1 MTSVLQNSKREFLFI
16 WKHDSSVGKESTCN
30 AGDLGSTPG
39 LGRSSGEGK
48 GSPLQCSG
56 LENSTDLVHGV
67 TKSWTRLN
75 DFHFTL
81 LVYQT
86 FITADYLIP
95 FFNLEGSHWGLLE
108 IIYLNNLF
116 LWNCQCLKY
125 FSGNVCSNLA
135 VGILKIKKRR
145 ASLVVLTEK
154 EKKDIHTK
162 QLNYKVL
169 DNLRGFP
176 SGSGSRIHLSPT
188 GRAWVWAKLRESV
201 MDREAWRAAVRGVQR
216 VRHDWATDLNRGV
229 GDTRDVG
236 SILGW
241 GISPGEG
248 NGNPLQYSCLENPMD
263 RGAQWATVR
272 GVATEQLKI
281 HNGW

>member
-86 FITADYLIP
+86 FITAGYLIP

-188 GRAWVWAKLRESV
+188 GDWK
-201 MDREAWRAAVRGVQR
+201 GVSLSK
-216 VRHDWATDLNRGV
+216 TPGV
-229 GDTRDVG
+229 GDGQRGLACCSPWGAKSQTRLSD
-236 SILGW
+236 W
-241 GISPGEG
+241 
-248 NGNPLQYSCLENPMD
+248 
-263 RGAQWATVR
+263 
-272 GVATEQLKI
+272 TEPPV
-281 HNGW
+281 